1 MNITQCLFFPEQFE
15 KPVVVKF
22 DEPCSSSDG
31 GALLL
36 KGADQKL
43 DLSGKLSAILI
54 DRREAGKVRLTF
66 TELIQQRVY
75 GLASGYADAND
86 AARIGRRPG
95 IQNAFGSVAGERR
108 VDFIAVDAIAVR
120 ELGRS
125 ARVVPDGGKTGGNSA

>member
-1 MNITQCLFFPEQFE
+1 VGALE
-15 KPVVVKF
+15 KPVLVKF

-43 DLSGKLSAILI
+43 DLSGRLSAILI
-54 DRREAGKVRLTF
+54 DRREAGKVRHTF

-86 AARIGRRPG
+86 AAQFAELETLGQLTKIAWKQDCQVIIEGPG
-95 IQNAFGSVAGERR
+95 GGS
-108 VDFIAVDAIAVR
+108 
-120 ELGRS
+120 
-125 ARVVPDGGKTGGNSA
+125 